1 MIEIKKPDAALQK
14 LLPPVSPRPDINYVP
29 SQYAL
34 PFAHGGKWYVFHNL
48 TKQCIEGVMPVS
60 ARAGEGCDDLIA
72 ARFLVPEDKDE
83 CALYNQV
90 SALLRAM
97 NRKKGLSGYI
107 ILPTLGCNARCV
119 YCYEEGMKPVTMTP
133 ETVEQVIRYILDT
146 HEGDK
151 VHLSWFGGE
160 PLLGVR
166 TIDRICEGLREAGLD
181 YKSSMISNGSLITPE
196 IVKKMTDDWRLSHI
210 QISMDGAEQDYNS
223 RKRYYADHD
232 YYHRLMENISALSA
246 AGIRVNVRC
255 NVDYENWNGIPRYL
269 KDMAEGVVNKT
280 HVSIY
285 FAPLF
290 DVRAGADTVAMW
302 RKVVDANP
310 LIEAAGFHSTSNH
323 GLYKRLRANHCMAD
337 SGRSAVILPDGRLN
351 LCEHCPDEGYY
362 GDIWRGV
369 TDEAA
374 MRAFSRTDVTPE
386 KCRKCPYLPDCTS
399 FHNCPNIQNHCREV
413 RELLVRSELPGL
425 LKQDESAPA
434 EESDPNC

>member
-60 ARAGEGCDDLIA
+60 ARAGEGWDELIA

-90 SALLRAM
+90 SALLRAL
-97 NRKKGLSGYI
+97 NRKKGLTGYT

-119 YCYEEGMKPVTMTP
+119 YCYEAGLEQVAMTP
-133 ETVEQVIRYILDT
+133 ETVEQVIRFILDT
-146 HEGDK
+146 CGEGPVK
-151 VHLSWFGGE
+151 LKWFGGE
-160 PLLGVR
+160 PLLMVKA
-166 TIDRICEGLREAGLD
+166 IDRVCEALREAGVE

-196 IVKKMTDDWRLSHI
+196 IIEKMTRDWRFDYI

-232 YYHRLMENISALSA
+232 YYHRVMESISALSA
-246 AGIRVNVRC
+246 AGIRVSVRC
-255 NVDYENWNGIPRYL
+255 NVDGKNWDGIPRYL
-269 KDMAEGVVNKT
+269 KDMAEGVSDKT

-374 MRAFSRTDVTPE
+374 MRTFSRTDVTPE

-413 RELLVRSELPGL
+413 RELLVRSELPVL